1 MGISILRPHM
11 VNWPLLLR
19 VVGWLLLIESGFML
33 FPIISSIIYEDS
45 PWWIFAVSAAFT
57 AGVGFGLM
65 RLKPRSNEMGKREAI
80 ILTSS
85 VWIIFSLFGMIPFLL
100 SGSHL
105 SVTDAFFESMNGFTT
120 TGVSVLSEVSKVS
133 HSVLLWRSIQQWIG
147 GMGIILF
154 TLAVVPML
162 NTTGGMFL
170 FNAEVTGITHDK
182 LRPRISSTAKGLW
195 LVYFCLTVSLIVL
208 LSFSKMSIF
217 ESICNGLSTMST
229 GGFSTHDL
237 GIDGWNSLY
246 IKIVVTIFMM
256 LGGVNFALLYKAGT
270 GKIRDLA
277 HNTVLKAYGSVILIA
292 YVLLSVNVL
301 MRGLYQNITDI
312 TIDPLFQAVSTI
324 SSTGTSEHNFIDW
337 GPLSTIVV
345 VVMMFTG
352 ACAGSTSGGAKLDR
366 VVILFKFIRNEFFKL
381 MHPNNVTTVSM
392 NGKGTSYVMVQKVLA
407 FLCLYGIVIFAGGTL
422 LVFTGLGLRE
432 SFFFS
437 LSCVSNTGIST
448 DIIGIGAGVSAL
460 SDAAKWILSAVML
473 IGRLELYTVLLIFT
487 PYFWEK

>member
-1 MGISILRPHM
+1 MSIPILRPHM

-19 VVGWLLLIESGFML
+19 VVGWLLLIESGFMV
-33 FPIISSIIYEDS
+33 FPIIVSFVYADS
-45 PWWIFAVSAAFT
+45 EWWPFAISAAFT
-57 AGVGFGLM
+57 AAVGGGLM
-65 RLKPRSNEMGKREAI
+65 RLKPRTNDMGKREAI
-80 ILTSS
+80 ILTASTW
-85 VWIIFSLFGMIPFLL
+85 VILSLFGMIPFLL
-100 SGSHL
+100 CGSHL
-105 SVTDAFFESMNGFTT
+105 TVTDAFFESMNGFTT
-120 TGVSVLSEVSKVS
+120 TGASVLSTVSNVS

-162 NTTGGMFL
+162 NNTGGMFL

-195 LVYFCLTVSLIVL
+195 LVYFCLTALLIIL
-208 LSFSKMSIF
+208 LAFSRMSVF
-217 ESICNGLSTMST
+217 EAICNGLSTMST

-246 IKIVVTIFMM
+246 VKIVATIFMM
-256 LGGVNFALLYKAGT
+256 LGGVNFALLYKACT
-270 GKIRDLA
+270 GRIRDLA
-277 HNTVLKAYGSVILIA
+277 RNTVLKAYGAMILIS

-301 MRGLYQNITDI
+301 MRGLYHSISDI

-324 SSTGTSEHNFIDW
+324 SSTGASEHDFMDW
-337 GPLSTIVV
+337 GPLATIVL
-345 VVMMFTG
+345 VVMMFIG

-407 FLCLYGIVIFAGGTL
+407 FLCLYVMVIFAGGTL

-437 LSCVSNTGIST
+437 LSCISNTGIST
-448 DIIGIGAGVSAL
+448 DIVGVGAGISAL
-460 SDAAKWILSAVML
+460 SDVAKWILSAVML